1 MVIVVFQFSTK
12 PNMSDDY
19 FKEVEL
25 LKKELENEKGFISAK
40 RYKSN
45 TEKDNYVSISTWK
58 DKKSV
63 EKWHQNKKHQLSQNK
78 GKEKIFKSFRIRVAE
93 VFKDYSS
100 TDFLKDKGEVAGE
113 GSDIPVLSITK

>member
-12 PNMSDDY
+12 PNMSDEY
-19 FKEVEL
+19 FKEVDL
-25 LKKELENEKGFISAK
+25 LNKELKNEKGFISAE

-45 TEKDNYVSISTWK
+45 NNKDSYVSISTWK

-78 GKEKIFKSFRIRVAE
+78 GKAEIFKSFRIRLAE
-93 VFKDYSS
+93 VYKDYSFS
-100 TDFLKDKGEVAGE
+100 
-113 GSDIPVLSITK
+113 